1 MIRCLIVDDE
11 PLAREILGQYVSQS
25 DELQLVGACKN
36 ANEVVELLQKES
48 VDVLFLD
55 IQMPGISGMALMKS
69 LENPPLV
76 VFTTAYD
83 QYAVEGYEVSAVDY
97 LLKPISP
104 DRFKKAVEKVREM
117 IQYKKSSSRDLN
129 YMFIRADYQDIKV
142 MFDDILYVEGLKDYV
157 KVVTKEKRIITLT
170 NIKGMLEKLP
180 QDRFIRV
187 HKSYIVAKDKVQ
199 IVKGTILTIDDKEIP
214 IGLTFKDN
222 FMKGMNLKDK

>member
-25 DELQLVGACKN
+25 DELQLVGTCKN

-76 VFTTAYD
+76 VFTTAYA
-83 QYAVEGYEVSAVDY
+83 QYAVEGYEVSAIDY

-104 DRFKKAVEKVREM
+104 DRFKKAVEKVKDM
-117 IQYKKSSSRDLN
+117 IRYKKSSSNDLD

-142 MFDDILYVEGLKDYV
+142 LFDDILYVEGLKDYV

-199 IVKGTILTIDDKEIP
+199 TVKGTILTIDDKEIP

>member
-25 DELQLVGACKN
+25 DELQLVGTCKN

-76 VFTTAYD
+76 VFTTAYA
-83 QYAVEGYEVSAVDY
+83 QYAVEGYEVSAIDY

-104 DRFKKAVEKVREM
+104 DRFKKAVEKVKDM
-117 IQYKKSSSRDLN
+117 IRYKKSSSNDLD

-199 IVKGTILTIDDKEIP
+199 TVKGTILTIDDKEIP

-222 FMKGMNLKDK
+222 FMKRMNLKDK